1 MKNRNMIFDF
11 TQCYPKRKEP
21 GLEWHDCSAIGGS
34 RLYCSRDAEEKIKAL
49 IAPAGVSGIH
59 FIDSGDY
66 HYISKIMTD
75 FIKEPFTLV
84 LIDHHTDMQDA
95 SLGGDI
101 LSCGNWAKKV
111 LQENPYLQRLVLI
124 GQEKKALDKLQSGAR
139 QQETDGKL
147 VEISYEELKN
157 GKAHEKIKRAAAI
170 TNRKAGR
177 LKPEIAN
184 AIESACNEVVCGMF
198 DKEFIVDSIQGG
210 AGTSANMNMNEVI
223 ANRAIEMLCGK
234 KGDYTIVHPNDHVN
248 MAQSTND
255 VIPTAGKLTVLDL
268 LKPLDKSLSLLT
280 DALYD
285 KAAAFDHIVKIGRT
299 QLEDAVPMRLGQT
312 FHSYATMISR
322 DRDRLTKV
330 RTEMYPVNMG
340 ATAIGTAINTSPFYL
355 DNIVPTLGKIT
366 GYPLTQADD
375 LFDAT
380 ENLDGFVRVSSCLK
394 ACAVN
399 LSKMC
404 NDLRILA
411 SGPKAGF
418 GEITLPAMQNG
429 SSIMPGKVNPVIPE
443 VVSQVAFHIIGHDTT
458 ITMAAEA
465 GQMELNAFEPVVF
478 YNLFDSITTLTHAVD
493 TLTANCIL
501 GITANEK
508 RCRELLD
515 ASVGITTALC
525 PYIGYKKA
533 ASLAKESLKTD
544 IPVKTLVLK
553 YGLLKES
560 ELDSILDPYAM
571 TEARTRQTQAK
582 AV

>member
-1 MKNRNMIFDF
+1 MTEYMRLESDSIGEM
-11 TQCYPKRKEP
+11 EVP
-21 GLEWHDCSAIGGS
+21 GEAYYGVQ
-34 RLYCSRDAEEKIKAL
+34 AL
-49 IAPAGVSGIH
+49 RANENFPITGNSLNP
-59 FIDSGDY
+59 
-66 HYISKIMTD
+66 D
-75 FIKEPFTLV
+75 FIKN
-84 LIDHHTDMQDA
+84 M
-95 SLGGDI
+95 
-101 LSCGNWAKKV
+101 
-111 LQENPYLQRLVLI
+111 
-124 GQEKKALDKLQSGAR
+124 AR
-139 QQETDGKL
+139 
-147 VEISYEELKN
+147 
-157 GKAHEKIKRAAAI
+157 IKRAAAI
-170 TNRKAGR
+170 TNMRAGR

-198 DKEFIVDSIQGG
+198 ASEFIVDGIQGG

-234 KGDYTIVHPNDHVN
+234 KGDYSIVHPNDHVN

-268 LKPLDKSLSLLT
+268 LKKLEKSLKKLDS
-280 DALYD
+280 ALYN
-285 KAAAFDHIVKIGRT
+285 KADEFDGVIKIGRT
-299 QLEDAVPMRLGQT
+299 QLEDAVPMRLGQS
-312 FHSYATMISR
+312 FHAYATMIER
-322 DRDRLTKV
+322 DIDRIAKAKK
-330 RTEMYPVNMG
+330 EMYTVNMG
-340 ATAIGTAINTSPFYL
+340 ATAIGTGINTSEYYF
-355 DNIVPTLGKIT
+355 DHIVPTLAKVS
-366 GYPLTQADD
+366 GYPLVQADD

-443 VVSQVAFHIIGHDTT
+443 VVSQVAFHIIGHDVT

-493 TLTANCIL
+493 TLTDNCII
-501 GITANEK
+501 GITANEE
-508 RCRELLD
+508 RCQKLLD

-533 ASLAKESLKTD
+533 ASLAKESLRTG
-544 IPVKTLVLK
+544 IPVKKLVLK
-553 YGLLKES
+553 HGFMKEKQ
-560 ELDSILDPYAM
+560 LDIVLDPYAM
-571 TEARTRQTQAK
+571 TEAATKKSKAK
-582 AV
+582 VG

>member
-1 MKNRNMIFDF
+1 MTEYMRLESDSIGEM
-11 TQCYPKRKEP
+11 EVP
-21 GLEWHDCSAIGGS
+21 GEA
-34 RLYCSRDAEEKIKAL
+34 YY
-49 IAPAGVSGIH
+49 GVQSLRANENFPITGN
-59 FIDSGDY
+59 SLNP
-66 HYISKIMTD
+66 D
-75 FIKEPFTLV
+75 FIKN
-84 LIDHHTDMQDA
+84 M
-95 SLGGDI
+95 
-101 LSCGNWAKKV
+101 
-111 LQENPYLQRLVLI
+111 
-124 GQEKKALDKLQSGAR
+124 AR
-139 QQETDGKL
+139 
-147 VEISYEELKN
+147 
-157 GKAHEKIKRAAAI
+157 IKRAAAI
-170 TNRKAGR
+170 TNMRAGR

-198 DKEFIVDSIQGG
+198 ASEFIVDGIQGG

-234 KGDYTIVHPNDHVN
+234 KGDYSIVHPNDHVN

-268 LKPLDKSLSLLT
+268 LKKLEKSLKKLDS
-280 DALYD
+280 ALYK
-285 KAAAFDHIVKIGRT
+285 KADEFDGVIKIGRT
-299 QLEDAVPMRLGQT
+299 QLEDAVPMRLGQS
-312 FHSYATMISR
+312 FHAYATMIER
-322 DRDRLTKV
+322 DIDRIAKAKK
-330 RTEMYPVNMG
+330 EMYTVNMG
-340 ATAIGTAINTSPFYL
+340 ATAIGTGINTSEYYF
-355 DNIVPTLGKIT
+355 DHIVPTLAKVS
-366 GYPLTQADD
+366 GYPLVQADD

-380 ENLDGFVRVSSCLK
+380 ENLDGFVRVSSSLK

-443 VVSQVAFHIIGHDTT
+443 VVSQVAFHIIGHDVT

-493 TLTANCIL
+493 TLTDNCII
-501 GITANEK
+501 GITANEE
-508 RCRELLD
+508 RCQKLLD

-533 ASLAKESLKTD
+533 ASLAKESLRTGV
-544 IPVKTLVLK
+544 PVKKLVLK
-553 YGLLKES
+553 HGLMKEKQ
-560 ELDSILDPYAM
+560 LDVVLDPYAM
-571 TEARTRQTQAK
+571 TEAATKKSKAK
-582 AV
+582 VG

>member
-1 MKNRNMIFDF
+1 MTEYMRLESDSIGEM
-11 TQCYPKRKEP
+11 EVP
-21 GLEWHDCSAIGGS
+21 GEAYYGVQ
-34 RLYCSRDAEEKIKAL
+34 AL
-49 IAPAGVSGIH
+49 RANENFPITGNSLNP
-59 FIDSGDY
+59 
-66 HYISKIMTD
+66 D
-75 FIKEPFTLV
+75 FIKN
-84 LIDHHTDMQDA
+84 M
-95 SLGGDI
+95 
-101 LSCGNWAKKV
+101 
-111 LQENPYLQRLVLI
+111 
-124 GQEKKALDKLQSGAR
+124 AR
-139 QQETDGKL
+139 
-147 VEISYEELKN
+147 
-157 GKAHEKIKRAAAI
+157 IKRAAAI
-170 TNRKAGR
+170 TNMRAGR

-198 DKEFIVDSIQGG
+198 ASEFIVDGIQGG

-234 KGDYTIVHPNDHVN
+234 KGDYSIVHPNDHVN

-268 LKPLDKSLSLLT
+268 LKKLEKSLKKLDS
-280 DALYD
+280 ALYK
-285 KAAAFDHIVKIGRT
+285 KADEFDGVIKIGRT
-299 QLEDAVPMRLGQT
+299 QLEDAVPMRLGQS
-312 FHSYATMISR
+312 FHAYATMIER
-322 DRDRLTKV
+322 DIDRIAKAKK
-330 RTEMYPVNMG
+330 EMYTVNMG
-340 ATAIGTAINTSPFYL
+340 ATAIGTGINTSEYYF
-355 DNIVPTLGKIT
+355 DHIVPTLAKVS
-366 GYPLTQADD
+366 GYPLVQADD

-404 NDLRILA
+404 NDIRILA

-443 VVSQVAFHIIGHDTT
+443 VVSQVAFHIIGHDVT

-493 TLTANCIL
+493 TLTDNCII
-501 GITANEK
+501 GITANEE
-508 RCRELLD
+508 RCQKLLD

-533 ASLAKESLKTD
+533 ASLAKESLRTGV
-544 IPVKTLVLK
+544 PVKKLVLK
-553 YGLLKES
+553 HGLMKEKQ
-560 ELDSILDPYAM
+560 LDVVLDPYAM
-571 TEARTRQTQAK
+571 TEAATKKNKAK
-582 AV
+582 VG

>member
-1 MKNRNMIFDF
+1 MKKSIRRIVKMTEYMRLESDSIG
-11 TQCYPKRKEP
+11 EMEVP
-21 GLEWHDCSAIGGS
+21 GEAYYGVQ
-34 RLYCSRDAEEKIKAL
+34 AL
-49 IAPAGVSGIH
+49 RANENFPITGNSLNP
-59 FIDSGDY
+59 
-66 HYISKIMTD
+66 D
-75 FIKEPFTLV
+75 FIKN
-84 LIDHHTDMQDA
+84 M
-95 SLGGDI
+95 
-101 LSCGNWAKKV
+101 
-111 LQENPYLQRLVLI
+111 
-124 GQEKKALDKLQSGAR
+124 AR
-139 QQETDGKL
+139 
-147 VEISYEELKN
+147 
-157 GKAHEKIKRAAAI
+157 IKRAAAI
-170 TNRKAGR
+170 TNMRAGR

-198 DKEFIVDSIQGG
+198 ASEFIVDGIQGG

-234 KGDYTIVHPNDHVN
+234 KGDYSIVHPNDHVN

-268 LKPLDKSLSLLT
+268 LKKLEKSLKKLDS
-280 DALYD
+280 ALYK
-285 KAAAFDHIVKIGRT
+285 KADEFDGVIKIGRT
-299 QLEDAVPMRLGQT
+299 QLEDAVPMRLGQS
-312 FHSYATMISR
+312 FHAYATMIER
-322 DRDRLTKV
+322 DIDRIAKAKK
-330 RTEMYPVNMG
+330 EMYTVNMG
-340 ATAIGTAINTSPFYL
+340 ATAIGTGINTSEYYF
-355 DNIVPTLGKIT
+355 DHIVPTLAKVS
-366 GYPLTQADD
+366 GYPLVQADD

-443 VVSQVAFHIIGHDTT
+443 VVSQVAFHIIGHDVT

-493 TLTANCIL
+493 TLTDNCII
-501 GITANEK
+501 GITANEE
-508 RCRELLD
+508 RCQKLLD

-533 ASLAKESLKTD
+533 ASLAKESLHTG
-544 IPVKTLVLK
+544 IPVKKLVLK
-553 YGLLKES
+553 HGLMKEKQ
-560 ELDSILDPYAM
+560 LDVVLDPYAM
-571 TEARTRQTQAK
+571 TEAATKKSKAK
-582 AV
+582 VG

>member
-1 MKNRNMIFDF
+1 MTEYMRLESDSIGEM
-11 TQCYPKRKEP
+11 EVP
-21 GLEWHDCSAIGGS
+21 GEAYYGVQ
-34 RLYCSRDAEEKIKAL
+34 AL
-49 IAPAGVSGIH
+49 RANENFPITGNSLNP
-59 FIDSGDY
+59 
-66 HYISKIMTD
+66 D
-75 FIKEPFTLV
+75 FIKN
-84 LIDHHTDMQDA
+84 M
-95 SLGGDI
+95 
-101 LSCGNWAKKV
+101 
-111 LQENPYLQRLVLI
+111 
-124 GQEKKALDKLQSGAR
+124 AR
-139 QQETDGKL
+139 
-147 VEISYEELKN
+147 
-157 GKAHEKIKRAAAI
+157 IKRAAAI
-170 TNRKAGR
+170 TNMRAGR

-198 DKEFIVDSIQGG
+198 ASEFIVDGIQGG

-234 KGDYTIVHPNDHVN
+234 KGDYSIVHPNDHVN

-268 LKPLDKSLSLLT
+268 LKKLEKSLKKLDS
-280 DALYD
+280 ALYN
-285 KAAAFDHIVKIGRT
+285 KADEFDGVIKIGRT
-299 QLEDAVPMRLGQT
+299 QLEDAVPMRLGQS
-312 FHSYATMISR
+312 FHAYATMIER
-322 DRDRLTKV
+322 DIDRIAKAKK
-330 RTEMYPVNMG
+330 EMYTVNMG
-340 ATAIGTAINTSPFYL
+340 ATAIGTGINTSEYYF
-355 DNIVPTLGKIT
+355 DHIVPTLAKVS
-366 GYPLTQADD
+366 GYPLVQADD

-380 ENLDGFVRVSSCLK
+380 ENLDGFVRVSSSLK

-443 VVSQVAFHIIGHDTT
+443 VVSQVAFHIIGHDVT

-493 TLTANCIL
+493 TLTDNCII
-501 GITANEK
+501 GITANEE
-508 RCRELLD
+508 RCQKLLD

-533 ASLAKESLKTD
+533 ASLAKESLHTG
-544 IPVKTLVLK
+544 IPVKKLVLK
-553 YGLLKES
+553 HGLMKEKQ
-560 ELDSILDPYAM
+560 LDIVLDPYAM
-571 TEARTRQTQAK
+571 TEAATKKSKAK
-582 AV
+582 VG

>member
-1 MKNRNMIFDF
+1 MKKSIRRIVKMTEYMRLESDSIG
-11 TQCYPKRKEP
+11 EMEVP
-21 GLEWHDCSAIGGS
+21 GEAYYGVQ
-34 RLYCSRDAEEKIKAL
+34 AL
-49 IAPAGVSGIH
+49 RANENFPITGNSLNP
-59 FIDSGDY
+59 
-66 HYISKIMTD
+66 D
-75 FIKEPFTLV
+75 FIKN
-84 LIDHHTDMQDA
+84 M
-95 SLGGDI
+95 
-101 LSCGNWAKKV
+101 
-111 LQENPYLQRLVLI
+111 
-124 GQEKKALDKLQSGAR
+124 AR
-139 QQETDGKL
+139 
-147 VEISYEELKN
+147 
-157 GKAHEKIKRAAAI
+157 IKRAAAI
-170 TNRKAGR
+170 TNMRAGR

-198 DKEFIVDSIQGG
+198 ASEFIVDGIQGG

-234 KGDYTIVHPNDHVN
+234 KGDYSIVHPNDHVN

-268 LKPLDKSLSLLT
+268 LKKLEKRLKKLDS
-280 DALYD
+280 ALYK
-285 KAAAFDHIVKIGRT
+285 KADEFDGVIKIGRT
-299 QLEDAVPMRLGQT
+299 QLEDAVPMRLGQS
-312 FHSYATMISR
+312 FHAYATMIER
-322 DRDRLTKV
+322 DIDRIAKAKK
-330 RTEMYPVNMG
+330 EMYTVNMG
-340 ATAIGTAINTSPFYL
+340 ATAIGTGINTSEYYF
-355 DNIVPTLGKIT
+355 DHIVPTLAKVS
-366 GYPLTQADD
+366 GYPLVQADD

-394 ACAVN
+394 ACAIN

-443 VVSQVAFHIIGHDTT
+443 VVSQVAFHIIGHDVT

-493 TLTANCIL
+493 TLTDNCII
-501 GITANEK
+501 GITANEE
-508 RCRELLD
+508 RCQKLLD

-533 ASLAKESLKTD
+533 ASLAKESLRTGV
-544 IPVKTLVLK
+544 PVKKLVLK
-553 YGLLKES
+553 HGLMKEKQ
-560 ELDSILDPYAM
+560 LDVVLDPYAM
-571 TEARTRQTQAK
+571 TEAATKKSKAK
-582 AV
+582 VG

>member
-1 MKNRNMIFDF
+1 MTEYMRLESDSIGEM
-11 TQCYPKRKEP
+11 EVP
-21 GLEWHDCSAIGGS
+21 GEAYYGVQ
-34 RLYCSRDAEEKIKAL
+34 AL
-49 IAPAGVSGIH
+49 RANENFPITGNSLNP
-59 FIDSGDY
+59 
-66 HYISKIMTD
+66 D
-75 FIKEPFTLV
+75 FIKN
-84 LIDHHTDMQDA
+84 M
-95 SLGGDI
+95 
-101 LSCGNWAKKV
+101 
-111 LQENPYLQRLVLI
+111 
-124 GQEKKALDKLQSGAR
+124 AR
-139 QQETDGKL
+139 
-147 VEISYEELKN
+147 
-157 GKAHEKIKRAAAI
+157 IKRAAAI
-170 TNRKAGR
+170 TNMRAGR

-198 DKEFIVDSIQGG
+198 ASEFIVDGIQGG

-234 KGDYTIVHPNDHVN
+234 KGDYSIVHPNDHVN

-268 LKPLDKSLSLLT
+268 LKKLEKSLKKLDST
-280 DALYD
+280 LYK
-285 KAAAFDHIVKIGRT
+285 KADEFDGVIKIGRT
-299 QLEDAVPMRLGQT
+299 QLEDAVPMRLGQS
-312 FHSYATMISR
+312 FHAYATMIER
-322 DRDRLTKV
+322 DIDRIAKAKK
-330 RTEMYPVNMG
+330 EMYTVNMG
-340 ATAIGTAINTSPFYL
+340 ATAIGTGINTSEYYF
-355 DNIVPTLGKIT
+355 DHIVPTLAKVS
-366 GYPLTQADD
+366 GYPLVQADD

-443 VVSQVAFHIIGHDTT
+443 VVSQVAFHIIGHDVT

-493 TLTANCIL
+493 TLTDNCII
-501 GITANEK
+501 GITANEE
-508 RCRELLD
+508 RCQKLLD

-533 ASLAKESLKTD
+533 ASLAKESLRTG
-544 IPVKTLVLK
+544 IPVKKLVLK
-553 YGLLKES
+553 HGLMKEKQ
-560 ELDSILDPYAM
+560 LDIVLDPYAM
-571 TEARTRQTQAK
+571 TEAATKKSKAK
-582 AV
+582 VG

>member
-1 MKNRNMIFDF
+1 MKEYTR
-11 TQCYPKRKEP
+11 
-21 GLEWHDCSAIGGS
+21 LESDSIGEMEIPESA
-34 RLYCSRDAEEKIKAL
+34 YY
-49 IAPAGVSGIH
+49 GVQSLRARENFPITGTKLH
-59 FIDSGDY
+59 PV
-66 HYISKIMTD
+66 
-75 FIKEPFTLV
+75 FIKNL
-84 LIDHHTDMQDA
+84 
-95 SLGGDI
+95 
-101 LSCGNWAKKV
+101 
-111 LQENPYLQRLVLI
+111 
-124 GQEKKALDKLQSGAR
+124 AR
-139 QQETDGKL
+139 
-147 VEISYEELKN
+147 
-157 GKAHEKIKRAAAI
+157 IKRAAAI
-170 TNRKAGR
+170 TNRKAGK
-177 LKPEIAN
+177 LKPEISY
-184 AIESACNEVVCGMF
+184 AIESAANEVVCGMF
-198 DKEFIVDSIQGG
+198 DQEFIVDGIQGG

-268 LKPLDKSLSLLT
+268 LKPLDKSLLRLSN
-280 DALYD
+280 ALYQKSD
-285 KAAAFDHIVKIGRT
+285 EFDDVIKIGRT
-299 QLEDAVPMRLGQT
+299 QLEDAVPMRLGQS
-312 FHSYATMISR
+312 FHAYATMISR
-322 DRDRLTKV
+322 DRDRLMKI
-330 RTEMYPVNMG
+330 RSEMYTVNMG
-340 ATAIGTAINTSPFYL
+340 ATAIGTAINTSSFYL
-355 DNIVPTLGKIT
+355 ANIVPTLARIT

-465 GQMELNAFEPVVF
+465 GQMELNAFEPVIF

-493 TLTANCIL
+493 TLVDNCIL
-501 GITANEK
+501 GITANRE
-508 RCRELLD
+508 RCKELLD

-533 ASLAKESLKTD
+533 AKLAKESLANNV
-544 IPVKTLVLK
+544 PVKTLVLK
-553 YGLLKES
+553 YHLMKEK
-560 ELDSILDPYAM
+560 ELNAVLDPYSMTGSKDGSIQEKAM
-571 TEARTRQTQAK
+571 
-582 AV
+582 

>member
-1 MKNRNMIFDF
+1 MTEYMRLESDSIGEM
-11 TQCYPKRKEP
+11 EVP
-21 GLEWHDCSAIGGS
+21 GEAYYGVQ
-34 RLYCSRDAEEKIKAL
+34 AL
-49 IAPAGVSGIH
+49 RANENFPITGNSLNP
-59 FIDSGDY
+59 
-66 HYISKIMTD
+66 D
-75 FIKEPFTLV
+75 FIKN
-84 LIDHHTDMQDA
+84 M
-95 SLGGDI
+95 
-101 LSCGNWAKKV
+101 
-111 LQENPYLQRLVLI
+111 
-124 GQEKKALDKLQSGAR
+124 AR
-139 QQETDGKL
+139 
-147 VEISYEELKN
+147 
-157 GKAHEKIKRAAAI
+157 IKRAAAI
-170 TNRKAGR
+170 TNMRAGR
-177 LKPEIAN
+177 LNPEIAN

-198 DKEFIVDSIQGG
+198 ASEFIVDGIQGG

-234 KGDYTIVHPNDHVN
+234 KGDYSIVHPNDHVN

-268 LKPLDKSLSLLT
+268 LKKLEKSLKKLDS
-280 DALYD
+280 ALYK
-285 KAAAFDHIVKIGRT
+285 KADEFDGVIKIGRT
-299 QLEDAVPMRLGQT
+299 QLEDAVPMRLGQS
-312 FHSYATMISR
+312 FHAYATMIER
-322 DRDRLTKV
+322 DIDRIAKAKK
-330 RTEMYPVNMG
+330 EMYTVNMG
-340 ATAIGTAINTSPFYL
+340 ATAIGTGINTSEYYF
-355 DNIVPTLGKIT
+355 DHIVPTLAKVS
-366 GYPLTQADD
+366 GYPLVQADD

-443 VVSQVAFHIIGHDTT
+443 VVSQVAFHIIGHDVT

-493 TLTANCIL
+493 TLTDNCII
-501 GITANEK
+501 GITVNEE
-508 RCRELLD
+508 RCQKLLD

-533 ASLAKESLKTD
+533 ASLAKESLRTG
-544 IPVKTLVLK
+544 IPVKKLVLK
-553 YGLLKES
+553 HGLMKEKQ
-560 ELDSILDPYAM
+560 LDIVLDPYAM
-571 TEARTRQTQAK
+571 TEAATKKSKAK
-582 AV
+582 VG

>member
-1 MKNRNMIFDF
+1 MTEYMRLESDSIGEM
-11 TQCYPKRKEP
+11 EVP
-21 GLEWHDCSAIGGS
+21 GEAYYGVQ
-34 RLYCSRDAEEKIKAL
+34 AL
-49 IAPAGVSGIH
+49 RANENFPITGNSLNP
-59 FIDSGDY
+59 
-66 HYISKIMTD
+66 D
-75 FIKEPFTLV
+75 FIKN
-84 LIDHHTDMQDA
+84 M
-95 SLGGDI
+95 
-101 LSCGNWAKKV
+101 
-111 LQENPYLQRLVLI
+111 
-124 GQEKKALDKLQSGAR
+124 AR
-139 QQETDGKL
+139 
-147 VEISYEELKN
+147 
-157 GKAHEKIKRAAAI
+157 IKRAAAI
-170 TNRKAGR
+170 TNMRAGR

-198 DKEFIVDSIQGG
+198 ASEFIVDGIQGG

-234 KGDYTIVHPNDHVN
+234 KGDYSIVHPNDHVN

-268 LKPLDKSLSLLT
+268 LKKLEKSLKKLDS
-280 DALYD
+280 ALYK
-285 KAAAFDHIVKIGRT
+285 KADEFDGVIKIGRT
-299 QLEDAVPMRLGQT
+299 QLEDAVPMRLGQS
-312 FHSYATMISR
+312 FHAYATMIER
-322 DRDRLTKV
+322 DIDRIAKAKK
-330 RTEMYPVNMG
+330 EMYTVNMG
-340 ATAIGTAINTSPFYL
+340 ATAIGTGINTSEYYF
-355 DNIVPTLGKIT
+355 DHIVPTLAKVS
-366 GYPLTQADD
+366 GYPLVQADD

-443 VVSQVAFHIIGHDTT
+443 VVSQVAFHIIGHDVT

-493 TLTANCIL
+493 TLTDNCII
-501 GITANEK
+501 GITANEE
-508 RCRELLD
+508 RCQKLLD

-533 ASLAKESLKTD
+533 ASLAKESLRTG
-544 IPVKTLVLK
+544 IPVKKLVLK
-553 YGLLKES
+553 HGLMKEKQ
-560 ELDSILDPYAM
+560 LDVVLDPYAM
-571 TEARTRQTQAK
+571 TEVATKKSKAK
-582 AV
+582 VG

>member
-1 MKNRNMIFDF
+1 MEVLGEAYYGV
-11 TQCYPKRKEP
+11 Q
-21 GLEWHDCSAIGGS
+21 
-34 RLYCSRDAEEKIKAL
+34 AL
-49 IAPAGVSGIH
+49 RANENFPITGNSLHP
-59 FIDSGDY
+59 
-66 HYISKIMTD
+66 D
-75 FIKEPFTLV
+75 FIKN
-84 LIDHHTDMQDA
+84 M
-95 SLGGDI
+95 
-101 LSCGNWAKKV
+101 
-111 LQENPYLQRLVLI
+111 
-124 GQEKKALDKLQSGAR
+124 AR
-139 QQETDGKL
+139 
-147 VEISYEELKN
+147 
-157 GKAHEKIKRAAAI
+157 IKRAAAI
-170 TNRKAGR
+170 TNMRAGR

-198 DKEFIVDSIQGG
+198 ASEFIVDGIQGG

-234 KGDYTIVHPNDHVN
+234 KGDYSIVHPNDHVN

-268 LKPLDKSLSLLT
+268 LKKLEKSLKKLDS
-280 DALYD
+280 ALYK
-285 KAAAFDHIVKIGRT
+285 KADEFDGVIKIGRT
-299 QLEDAVPMRLGQT
+299 QLEDAVPMRLGQS
-312 FHSYATMISR
+312 FHAYATMIER
-322 DRDRLTKV
+322 DMDRIEKTKK
-330 RTEMYPVNMG
+330 EMYTVNMG
-340 ATAIGTAINTSPFYL
+340 ATAIGTGINTSEYYF
-355 DNIVPTLGKIT
+355 DHIVPTLAKVS
-366 GYPLTQADD
+366 GYPLVQADD

-443 VVSQVAFHIIGHDTT
+443 VVSQVAFHIIGHDVT

-478 YNLFDSITTLTHAVD
+478 YNLFDSISTLTHAVD
-493 TLTANCIL
+493 TLTDNCII
-501 GITANEK
+501 GITANEE
-508 RCRELLD
+508 RCQKLLD

-533 ASLAKESLKTD
+533 ASLAKESLRTGV
-544 IPVKTLVLK
+544 PVKKLVLK
-553 YGLLKES
+553 HGLMKEKQ
-560 ELDSILDPYAM
+560 LDVVLDPYAM
-571 TEARTRQTQAK
+571 TEAATKKSKAK
-582 AV
+582 VG

>member
-1 MKNRNMIFDF
+1 MTEYMRLESDSIGEM
-11 TQCYPKRKEP
+11 EVP
-21 GLEWHDCSAIGGS
+21 GEAYYGVQ
-34 RLYCSRDAEEKIKAL
+34 AL
-49 IAPAGVSGIH
+49 RANENFPITGNSLNP
-59 FIDSGDY
+59 
-66 HYISKIMTD
+66 D
-75 FIKEPFTLV
+75 FIKN
-84 LIDHHTDMQDA
+84 M
-95 SLGGDI
+95 
-101 LSCGNWAKKV
+101 
-111 LQENPYLQRLVLI
+111 
-124 GQEKKALDKLQSGAR
+124 AR
-139 QQETDGKL
+139 
-147 VEISYEELKN
+147 
-157 GKAHEKIKRAAAI
+157 IKRAAAI
-170 TNRKAGR
+170 TNMRAGR

-198 DKEFIVDSIQGG
+198 ASEFIVDGIQGG

-234 KGDYTIVHPNDHVN
+234 KGDYSIVHPNDHVN

-268 LKPLDKSLSLLT
+268 LKKLEKSLKKLDS
-280 DALYD
+280 ALYK
-285 KAAAFDHIVKIGRT
+285 KADEFDGVIKIGRT
-299 QLEDAVPMRLGQT
+299 QLEDAVPMRLGQS
-312 FHSYATMISR
+312 FHAYATMIER
-322 DRDRLTKV
+322 DIDRIAKAKK
-330 RTEMYPVNMG
+330 EMYTVNMG
-340 ATAIGTAINTSPFYL
+340 ATAIGTGINTSEYYF
-355 DNIVPTLGKIT
+355 DHIVPTLAKVS
-366 GYPLTQADD
+366 GYPLVQADD

-443 VVSQVAFHIIGHDTT
+443 VVSQVAFHIIGHDVT

-493 TLTANCIL
+493 TLTDNCII
-501 GITANEK
+501 GITANEE
-508 RCRELLD
+508 RCQKLLD

-533 ASLAKESLKTD
+533 ASLAKESLRTGV
-544 IPVKTLVLK
+544 PVKKLVLK
-553 YGLLKES
+553 HGLMKEKQ
-560 ELDSILDPYAM
+560 LDIVLDPYAM
-571 TEARTRQTQAK
+571 TEAATK
-582 AV
+582 KSKSKVG

>member
-1 MKNRNMIFDF
+1 MTEYMRLESDSIGEM
-11 TQCYPKRKEP
+11 EVP
-21 GLEWHDCSAIGGS
+21 GEAYYGVQ
-34 RLYCSRDAEEKIKAL
+34 AL
-49 IAPAGVSGIH
+49 RANENFPITGNSLNP
-59 FIDSGDY
+59 
-66 HYISKIMTD
+66 D
-75 FIKEPFTLV
+75 FIKN
-84 LIDHHTDMQDA
+84 M
-95 SLGGDI
+95 
-101 LSCGNWAKKV
+101 
-111 LQENPYLQRLVLI
+111 
-124 GQEKKALDKLQSGAR
+124 AR
-139 QQETDGKL
+139 
-147 VEISYEELKN
+147 
-157 GKAHEKIKRAAAI
+157 IKRAAAI
-170 TNRKAGR
+170 TNMRAGR

-198 DKEFIVDSIQGG
+198 ASEFIVDGIQGG

-234 KGDYTIVHPNDHVN
+234 KGDYSIVHPNDHVN

-268 LKPLDKSLSLLT
+268 LKKLEKSLKKLDS
-280 DALYD
+280 ALYN
-285 KAAAFDHIVKIGRT
+285 KADEFDGVIKIGRT
-299 QLEDAVPMRLGQT
+299 QLEDAVPMRLGQS
-312 FHSYATMISR
+312 FHAYATMIER
-322 DRDRLTKV
+322 DIDRIAKAKK
-330 RTEMYPVNMG
+330 EMYTVNMG
-340 ATAIGTAINTSPFYL
+340 ATAIGTGINTSEYYF
-355 DNIVPTLGKIT
+355 DHIVPTLAKVS
-366 GYPLTQADD
+366 GYPLVQADD

-380 ENLDGFVRVSSCLK
+380 ENLDGFVRVSSSLK

-443 VVSQVAFHIIGHDTT
+443 VVSQVAFHIIGHDVT

-493 TLTANCIL
+493 TLTDNCII
-501 GITANEK
+501 GITANEE
-508 RCRELLD
+508 RCQKLLD

-533 ASLAKESLKTD
+533 ASLAKESLRTGVS
-544 IPVKTLVLK
+544 VKKLVLK
-553 YGLLKES
+553 HGLMKEKQ
-560 ELDSILDPYAM
+560 LDVVLDPYAM
-571 TEARTRQTQAK
+571 TEAATKKSKAK
-582 AV
+582 VG

>member
-1 MKNRNMIFDF
+1 MTEYMRWESDSIGEM
-11 TQCYPKRKEP
+11 EVP
-21 GLEWHDCSAIGGS
+21 GEAYYGVQ
-34 RLYCSRDAEEKIKAL
+34 AL
-49 IAPAGVSGIH
+49 RANENFPITGNSLNP
-59 FIDSGDY
+59 
-66 HYISKIMTD
+66 D
-75 FIKEPFTLV
+75 FIKN
-84 LIDHHTDMQDA
+84 M
-95 SLGGDI
+95 
-101 LSCGNWAKKV
+101 
-111 LQENPYLQRLVLI
+111 
-124 GQEKKALDKLQSGAR
+124 AR
-139 QQETDGKL
+139 
-147 VEISYEELKN
+147 
-157 GKAHEKIKRAAAI
+157 IKRAAAI
-170 TNRKAGR
+170 TNMRAGR

-198 DKEFIVDSIQGG
+198 ASEFIVDGIQGG

-234 KGDYTIVHPNDHVN
+234 KGDYSIVHPNDHVN

-268 LKPLDKSLSLLT
+268 LKKLEKSLKKLDS
-280 DALYD
+280 ALYN
-285 KAAAFDHIVKIGRT
+285 KADEFDGVIKIGRT
-299 QLEDAVPMRLGQT
+299 QLEDAVPMRLGQS
-312 FHSYATMISR
+312 FHAYATMIER
-322 DRDRLTKV
+322 DIDRIAKAKK
-330 RTEMYPVNMG
+330 EMYTVNMG
-340 ATAIGTAINTSPFYL
+340 ATAIGTGINTSEYYF
-355 DNIVPTLGKIT
+355 DHIVPTLAKVS
-366 GYPLTQADD
+366 GYPLVQADD

-443 VVSQVAFHIIGHDTT
+443 VVSQVAFHIIGHDVT

-493 TLTANCIL
+493 TLTDNCII
-501 GITANEK
+501 GITANEE
-508 RCRELLD
+508 RCQKLLD

-533 ASLAKESLKTD
+533 ASLAKESLRTGV
-544 IPVKTLVLK
+544 PVKKLVLK
-553 YGLLKES
+553 HGLMKEKQ
-560 ELDSILDPYAM
+560 LDIVLDPYAM
-571 TEARTRQTQAK
+571 TEAATKKSKAK
-582 AV
+582 VG